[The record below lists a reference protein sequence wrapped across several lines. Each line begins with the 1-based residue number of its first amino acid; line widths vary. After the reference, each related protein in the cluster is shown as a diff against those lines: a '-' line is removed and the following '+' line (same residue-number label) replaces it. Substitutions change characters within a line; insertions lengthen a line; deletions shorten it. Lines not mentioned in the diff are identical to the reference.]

1 VVGAYGR
8 NECSA
13 NGDNDDDDRRE
24 FEEGTALQRRY
35 QTAYSRWFVRFQVF
49 ALSSGL
55 LSSVGTWSQAV
66 IWLVSGSLW
75 VG

>member
-1 VVGAYGR
+1 
-8 NECSA
+8 
-13 NGDNDDDDRRE
+13 
-24 FEEGTALQRRY
+24 
-35 QTAYSRWFVRFQVF
+35 VF